1 MNKVMKW
8 MPILGIVVISIS
20 YAVNNCE
27 VQEGIVGLGLF
38 LLIADQGFKLFVK
51 SK

>member
-8 MPILGIVVISIS
+8 MPILGIIVISIS
-20 YAVNNCE
+20 YFVKNCE

-38 LLIADQGFKLFVK
+38 LLIADQAFKLFNE